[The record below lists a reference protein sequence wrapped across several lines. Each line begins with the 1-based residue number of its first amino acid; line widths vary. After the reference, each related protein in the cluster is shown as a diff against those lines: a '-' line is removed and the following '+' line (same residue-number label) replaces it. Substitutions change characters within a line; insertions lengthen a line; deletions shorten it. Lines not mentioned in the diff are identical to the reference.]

1 MQPHY
6 PRPWSNQN
14 THETPYELPPVQS
27 VTSSAPFQ
35 PGPQPSAFLSTQ
47 SARPSGGLPMSHI
60 LQPSPAPTP
69 TAKYSPYDSSVSP
82 SEGGGATIQDAP
94 ANGSGVSAGGFLRH
108 GGGLAQHQQPL
119 QQKRAYRQRRKDPSC
134 DACRERKVKCD
145 ASESASCTEC
155 TNRKVRCQFT
165 KETNRRMSS
174 IKQVQDLEKQLWSTR
189 QQLQQLR
196 SGMRSDNLM
205 DLDGDCPGQLQINLP
220 DLGYKPPRRPRAPV
234 SQDLSNARAN
244 LRRYGKGI
252 WKVPTPYRQ
261 SDSKSLL
268 TTEPPPLPP
277 QDVAHHLLAQYHAN
291 IHTTF
296 PVIHWPTF
304 MKEYEAVYRQG
315 SLIGVTREWAAVLF
329 SVFALG
335 SLHTSDPN
343 REEMGKKFVRTS
355 CGVIDVWQDNFTL
368 DQARAALLASI
379 FLYEVNST
387 SASWVWNG
395 SAVKVAQEI
404 GLHLESG
411 PWPVLEGE
419 MRKRVWWGM
428 YTWDRIMALEMGK
441 PVLINDQDCDIDLP
455 CTVDERFISEG
466 GCIPESQQTTPL
478 LATIHVVRSIG
489 QLTRILRSTT
499 IGTAS
504 LQTFERHFTTCLS
517 IFPEQYQPT
526 SDQYIEPRTLTPII
540 YLQNARLMLHRH
552 NISPFCPPDV
562 RSSAL
567 DYCASVC
574 QDTARL
580 LSRCMRPSPV
590 TGNRD
595 WRTLLALSG
604 SAMLCAHLWR
614 CILLLLFRQEY
625 DAALICVQ
633 ASSIM
638 RDSRVINT
646 ACGRNIVFFLKCLLD
661 RLHRPGPVELDGDEE
676 MMAYVSGDMQGTSN
690 GSWVWEGSETGSQLD
705 VASPPNSAAHPGF
718 EDNRLPQEPNG
729 WEGWD
734 WVEQTVQYLLT
745 EKQQR
750 HKKEAQNLR
759 PPTEPS
765 YHGSESATGS
775 PDSVPNQ
782 SNSSHSRMTIA
793 SII

>member
-1 MQPHY
+1 MQSHY
-6 PRPWSNQN
+6 PRPWTNQPPPG
-14 THETPYELPPVQS
+14 TPYELPPVQA

-35 PGPQPSAFLSTQ
+35 PVAQPGAFLSTP
-47 SARPSGGLPMSHI
+47 STRPSSGLPMSHI
-60 LQPSPAPTP
+60 LQPPPASTP
-69 TAKYSPYDSSVSP
+69 TTTYPPYDSSVSP
-82 SEGGGATIQDAP
+82 SEAASTLPDAP
-94 ANGSGVSAGGFLRH
+94 TNGSGLGGGGFLRH
-108 GGGLAQHQQPL
+108 GGGLAPHQQPL

-155 TNRKVRCQFT
+155 SNRKVRCQFT

-205 DLDGDCPGQLQINLP
+205 DLDSDGPGQFQINLP
-220 DLGYKPPRRPRAPV
+220 DIGYKPPRRRKAPV
-234 SQDLSNARAN
+234 SHDLSNARAN

-268 TTEPPPLPP
+268 MTDPPSLPA
-277 QDVAHHLLAQYHAN
+277 QDVAHHLLAQYHAH
-291 IHTTF
+291 IHTNL
-296 PVIHWPTF
+296 PIIHWPTF
-304 MKEYEAVYRQG
+304 VKEYEEVYRQG
-315 SLIGVTREWAAVLF
+315 TLLGVPREWAAVLF
-329 SVFALG
+329 GVFACG
-335 SLHTSDPN
+335 VMHTSDPN
-343 REEMGKKFVRTS
+343 REEMGKTFVRTS

-368 DQARAALLASI
+368 DRARAALLSSI
-379 FLYEVNST
+379 FLYEVNSKST
-387 SASWVWNG
+387 SWVWIG

-428 YTWDRIMALEMGK
+428 YTWDRVIALEMGK
-441 PVLINDQDCDIDLP
+441 PVLINDQDCDVDLP
-455 CTVDERFISEG
+455 CTVDEQFIADA
-466 GCIPESQQTTPL
+466 GCVPESQQATPL

-489 QLTRILRSTT
+489 QLTRILRSTA

-504 LQTFERHFTTCLS
+504 LQTFERHFSTCLA

-526 SDQYIEPRTLTPII
+526 SDQYMEPRSLTPII

-552 NISPFCPPDV
+552 NISPFCPPEV

-567 DYCASVC
+567 DFCASVS

-590 TGNRD
+590 TGNKD
-595 WRTLLALSG
+595 WRSLLATSG
-604 SAMLCAHLWR
+604 TTMLCAHLWR
-614 CILLLLFRQEY
+614 CTLLLLFRQEY
-625 DAALICVQ
+625 EAALVCVQ
-633 ASSIM
+633 ASSAM
-638 RDSRVINT
+638 RDSRVIN
-646 ACGRNIVFFLKCLLD
+646 AVCGRNIAFFLKCLLD
-661 RLHRPGPVELDGDEE
+661 RIQRSESAHLDEDEE

-690 GSWVWEGSETGSQLD
+690 GSWVWEGSETGSQLGMATPPD
-705 VASPPNSAAHPGF
+705 NAHHSADDDRSP
-718 EDNRLPQEPNG
+718 EEPTS

-734 WVEQTVQYLLT
+734 WLEQTVQYLVA

-750 HKKEAQNLR
+750 QQKEGPALR
-759 PPTEPS
+759 PSEAS
-765 YHGSESATGS
+765 YRGSESTTES
-775 PDSVPNQ
+775 PDPIPTQ
-782 SNSSHSRMTIA
+782 STSTHSRMTIA

>member
-1 MQPHY
+1 MQSHY
-6 PRPWSNQN
+6 SRPWTNPNPQGA
-14 THETPYELPPVQS
+14 PYELPPVQS

-35 PGPQPSAFLSTQ
+35 PGPQPGAFLATPST
-47 SARPSGGLPMSHI
+47 RPSSGLPMSHI
-60 LQPSPAPTP
+60 LQSSAPPP
-69 TAKYSPYDSSVSP
+69 TATYPPYESSVSP
-82 SEGGGATIQDAP
+82 SEVGAAALPDAP
-94 ANGSGVSAGGFLRH
+94 INGSGVGAGSFLRH
-108 GGGLAQHQQPL
+108 GGLGQHQQPL

-174 IKQVQDLEKQLWSTR
+174 IKQVQDLEKQLWSTK

-196 SGMRSDNLM
+196 SGMRSDTLI
-205 DLDGDCPGQLQINLP
+205 DLDGDGAGQLQLNLP
-220 DLGYKPPRRPRAPV
+220 DFGYRPPRRPRVPI
-234 SQDLSNARAN
+234 SHDFSNARAN
-244 LRRYGKGI
+244 IRRYGKGI

-261 SDSKSLL
+261 SDSMSLL
-268 TTEPPPLPP
+268 TTDPPTLPP
-277 QDVAHHLLAQYHAN
+277 QDVAHHLLAQYHAH
-291 IHTTF
+291 IHTTL
-296 PVIHWPTF
+296 PVLHWPTF
-304 MKEYEAVYRQG
+304 MKEYDEVYRKG
-315 SLIGVTREWAAVLF
+315 TLLGVTREWAAVLF
-329 SVFALG
+329 GVFACG
-335 SLHTSDPN
+335 ILHTLDPN
-343 REEMGKKFVRTS
+343 REEKGKEFVRTS

-379 FLYEVNST
+379 FLYEVNAK

-428 YTWDRIMALEMGK
+428 YAWDRLMALEMGK

-455 CTVDERFISEG
+455 CTVDEQFLSEAG
-466 GCIPESQQTTPL
+466 VVPESQQTTPL

-489 QLTRILRSTT
+489 QLTRTLRSTA

-504 LQTFERHFTTCLS
+504 LQTFERHFNACLS
-517 IFPEQYQPT
+517 IFPEQYQPS
-526 SDQYIEPRTLTPII
+526 SDQYLEPRSLSPII

-552 NISPFCPPDV
+552 NVSPFCPPDV

-567 DYCASVC
+567 DYCVPVG

-580 LSRCMRPSPV
+580 LSRCMRTSPV

-595 WRTLLALSG
+595 WRSLLALSG

-614 CILLLLFRQEY
+614 CTLLLLFRQEF
-625 DAALICVQ
+625 DAALVCVQ
-633 ASSIM
+633 ASSAM

-646 ACGRNIVFFLKCLLD
+646 ACGRNVVFILKCLLE
-661 RLHRPGPVELDGDEE
+661 RLQRNDAVDLDGDEE
-676 MMAYVSGDMQGTSN
+676 MLAYVSGDMQGTSN
-690 GSWVWEGSETGSQLD
+690 GSWVWEGSETGAQLGM
-705 VASPPNSAAHPGF
+705 ASPPSSGSVYRTTG
-718 EDNRLPQEPNG
+718 DNRPAEDPNS
-729 WEGWD
+729 WEDWD
-734 WVEQTVQYLLT
+734 WIEQTVQYLLV
-745 EKQQR
+745 EKEQRQQR
-750 HKKEAQNLR
+750 EAKALR
-759 PPTEPS
+759 PPPEPS
-765 YHGSESATGS
+765 YRGSESTTGS
-775 PDSVPNQ
+775 PDPVPTQPN
-782 SNSSHSRMTIA
+782 SHSRMTIA

>member
-6 PRPWSNQN
+6 SRLWTNPSPQGA
-14 THETPYELPPVQS
+14 PYELPPVQA
-27 VTSSAPFQ
+27 VTSSAPFH
-35 PGPQPSAFLSTQ
+35 PGPQPGAFLSTP
-47 SARPSGGLPMSHI
+47 STRPSSGLPMSHI
-60 LQPSPAPTP
+60 LQPPPAPAP
-69 TAKYSPYDSSVSP
+69 AAPYPPYESSVSP
-82 SEGGGATIQDAP
+82 SEAGASALPDAP
-94 ANGSGVSAGGFLRH
+94 MNGSGVGAGGFLRH
-108 GGGLAQHQQPL
+108 GGLGQHQQPL

-189 QQLQQLR
+189 QQLHQLR
-196 SGMRSDNLM
+196 SGMRTDNLM
-205 DLDGDCPGQLQINLP
+205 DVDGDGAGQLQIHLP
-220 DLGYKPPRRPRAPV
+220 DFGYRPPRRPRAPI
-234 SQDLSNARAN
+234 SHDLSNARAN
-244 LRRYGKGI
+244 IRHYGKGI

-268 TTEPPPLPP
+268 TADPPFLPP
-277 QDVAHHLLAQYHAN
+277 QDVAHHLLAQYHA
-291 IHTTF
+291 HMHATL
-296 PVIHWPTF
+296 PVLHWPTF
-304 MKEYEAVYRQG
+304 MEGYEDVYRKG
-315 SLIGVTREWAAVLF
+315 TLLGVTREWAAVLF
-329 SVFALG
+329 GVLACG
-335 SLHTSDPN
+335 ILHTSDPN
-343 REEMGKKFVRTS
+343 REEKGKDFVRTS

-379 FLYEVNST
+379 FLYEVNSK
-387 SASWVWNG
+387 SASWVWIG
-395 SAVKVAQEI
+395 SAVRVAQEI
-404 GLHLESG
+404 GLHLDSG
-411 PWPVLEGE
+411 PWPALEGE

-455 CTVDERFISEG
+455 CTVDEQFISEEG
-466 GCIPESQQTTPL
+466 VVPESQQTTPL

-489 QLTRILRSTT
+489 QLTRTLRSTA

-504 LQTFERHFTTCLS
+504 LQTFERHFSACLS
-517 IFPEQYQPT
+517 LFPEQYQPN
-526 SDQYIEPRTLTPII
+526 SDQYLEPRSLTPII

-552 NISPFCPPDV
+552 NITPFCTPDV
-562 RSSAL
+562 RSSGL
-567 DYCASVC
+567 DYCVSVC

-580 LSRCMRPSPV
+580 LSRCMRTSPI

-595 WRTLLALSG
+595 WRSLLALSG

-614 CILLLLFRQEY
+614 CTLFLLFRHEY

-633 ASSIM
+633 ASSAM

-646 ACGRNIVFFLKCLLD
+646 ACGRNIVFVLKCLLE
-661 RLHRPGPVELDGDEE
+661 RLQRGDTTILDGDEE

-690 GSWVWEGSETGSQLD
+690 GSWVWEGSETGSQLEI
-705 VASPPNSAAHPGF
+705 ASPSSDAAHPNARSA
-718 EDNRLPQEPNG
+718 EDPNG

-734 WVEQTVQYLLT
+734 WIEQTVQYLLV
-745 EKQQR
+745 EKEQR
-750 HKKEAQNLR
+750 QRREAQVLR

-765 YHGSESATGS
+765 YRGSESATGS
-775 PDSVPNQ
+775 PDSVANQ
-782 SNSSHSRMTIA
+782 PQPSSHSRMAIA

>member
-1 MQPHY
+1 MQSHY
-6 PRPWSNQN
+6 SRPWTNPNPQGA
-14 THETPYELPPVQS
+14 PYELPPVQS

-35 PGPQPSAFLSTQ
+35 PGPQPGAFLPTPST
-47 SARPSGGLPMSHI
+47 RPGGGLPMSHI
-60 LQPSPAPTP
+60 LQPPSAPPPPATYP
-69 TAKYSPYDSSVSP
+69 PYESSVSP
-82 SEGGGATIQDAP
+82 SEAGAAALPDAP
-94 ANGSGVSAGGFLRH
+94 MNGSGVGAGGFLRH
-108 GGGLAQHQQPL
+108 GGLGQHQQPL

-174 IKQVQDLEKQLWSTR
+174 IKQVQDLEKQLWSTK

-205 DLDGDCPGQLQINLP
+205 DLDGDGAGQLQINLP
-220 DLGYKPPRRPRAPV
+220 ELGYRPQRRPRAPV
-234 SQDLSNARAN
+234 AHDLSNARAN
-244 LRRYGKGI
+244 IRRYGKGI

-268 TTEPPPLPP
+268 TADPPTLPP
-277 QDVAHHLLAQYHAN
+277 QDVAHHLLAQYHAH
-291 IHTTF
+291 IHTIL
-296 PVIHWPTF
+296 PVLHWPTF
-304 MKEYEAVYRQG
+304 MREYEEVYRKG
-315 SLIGVTREWAAVLF
+315 TLLGVAREWAAVLF
-329 SVFALG
+329 GVFACG
-335 SLHTSDPN
+335 ILHTLDPN
-343 REEMGKKFVRTS
+343 REEQGKEFVRTS

-379 FLYEVNST
+379 FLYEVNAK

-411 PWPVLEGE
+411 PWPALEGE

-428 YTWDRIMALEMGK
+428 YTWDRLMALEMGK

-455 CTVDERFISEG
+455 CTVDEQFLSEG
-466 GCIPESQQTTPL
+466 GVVPESQQTTPM

-489 QLTRILRSTT
+489 QLTRTLRSTA

-504 LQTFERHFTTCLS
+504 LQTFERHFSACLS

-526 SDQYIEPRTLTPII
+526 SDQYLEPRSFSPII

-567 DYCASVC
+567 NYCVSVS

-580 LSRCMRPSPV
+580 ISRCMRTSPI
-590 TGNRD
+590 TGNID
-595 WRTLLALSG
+595 WRSTLALSG

-614 CILLLLFRQEY
+614 CTLLLLFRQEF
-625 DAALICVQ
+625 DAALVCVQ
-633 ASSIM
+633 ASSAM

-646 ACGRNIVFFLKCLLD
+646 ACGRNVVFILKCLLE
-661 RLHRPGPVELDGDEE
+661 RLQQNDTVDLDGDEE
-676 MMAYVSGDMQGTSN
+676 MLAYVSGDMQGTSS
-690 GSWVWEGSETGSQLD
+690 GSWVWEGSETGAQLGM
-705 VASPPNSAAHPGF
+705 ASPLSSGSVYPSTGENRSAEDPNA
-718 EDNRLPQEPNG
+718 

-734 WVEQTVQYLLT
+734 WIEQTVQYLVM
-745 EKQQR
+745 EKEQRQQR
-750 HKKEAQNLR
+750 EAQTLK

-765 YHGSESATGS
+765 YRGSESATGS

-782 SNSSHSRMTIA
+782 PSSHSRMTIA

>member
-6 PRPWSNQN
+6 SRSWTSQN
-14 THETPYELPPVQS
+14 PQGAQYELPPMQS

-35 PGPQPSAFLSTQ
+35 PGAFLSTP
-47 SARPSGGLPMSHI
+47 STRPSSGLPMSHI
-60 LQPSPAPTP
+60 LQPPPAPT
-69 TAKYSPYDSSVSP
+69 TYAPYDSSVSP
-82 SEGGGATIQDAP
+82 SEAGAATLPDAQT
-94 ANGSGVSAGGFLRH
+94 NGSALGVGGFLRH
-108 GGGLAQHQQPL
+108 GGGLGQHQQPL

-196 SGMRSDNLM
+196 SGTRSDNLM
-205 DLDGDCPGQLQINLP
+205 DLDGDGSGQLQLNLP
-220 DLGYKPPRRPRAPV
+220 DIGYRPARRPRVPV
-234 SQDLSNARAN
+234 SHDLSNARVN
-244 LRRYGKGI
+244 LRRYGTGI

-261 SDSKSLL
+261 PGPKSLL
-268 TTEPPPLPP
+268 TADPPSLPP
-277 QDVAHHLLAQYHAN
+277 QDVAHHLLAQYYAH
-291 IHTTF
+291 IHTTL

-304 MKEYEAVYRQG
+304 TKEYEDVYRQG
-315 SLIGVTREWAAVLF
+315 TLLGVPREWAAVLF
-329 SVFALG
+329 GVFACG

-343 REEMGKKFVRTS
+343 REEKGKGYVRTS
-355 CGVIDVWQDNFTL
+355 CGVIDVWQDTFTL

-379 FLYEVNST
+379 FLYEVNSK

-411 PWPVLEGE
+411 PWPVVEGE

-441 PVLINDQDCDIDLP
+441 PVLINDQDCDIGLP
-455 CTVDERFISEG
+455 CPVEEQFISEG
-466 GCIPESQQTTPL
+466 GCIPESQETTPL
-478 LATIHVVRSIG
+478 LAAIHVVRSIG
-489 QLTRILRSTT
+489 QLTRTLRSTA

-504 LQTFERHFTTCLS
+504 LETFERHFSACLA
-517 IFPEQYQPT
+517 IFPEQYQPN
-526 SDQYIEPRTLTPII
+526 SDQYLEPRSLTPVI
-540 YLQNARLMLHRH
+540 YLQNARLMLYRH
-552 NISPFCPPDV
+552 NISPFCPPEI

-567 DYCASVC
+567 DFCVSVC

-580 LSRCMRPSPV
+580 LSRCMRPSPT

-595 WRTLLALSG
+595 WRSLLAISG
-604 SAMLCAHLWR
+604 TAMLGAHLWR
-614 CILLLLFRQEY
+614 CALLLLFRQEY

-633 ASSIM
+633 ASSAM
-638 RDSRVINT
+638 RDSRAINA
-646 ACGRNIVFFLKCLLD
+646 ACGRNIVFFLKCLSE
-661 RLHRPGPVELDGDEE
+661 RLHRIDFVDLDADEE

-690 GSWVWEGSETGSQLD
+690 GSWVWEGSETGSQLEM
-705 VASPPNSAAHPGF
+705 ASPSSNAADLSTR
-718 EDNRLPQEPNG
+718 DNRIAEDPND

-734 WVEQTVQYLLT
+734 WIEQTVQYLLV
-745 EKQQR
+745 EKEQRQQ
-750 HKKEAQNLR
+750 KDAQSLR
-759 PPTEPS
+759 QPAEPA
-765 YHGSESATGS
+765 YGSESATGS
-775 PDSVPNQ
+775 PESVPNQ
-782 SNSSHSRMTIA
+782 PSSSHSRMTIA